1 MANIL
6 LINYVYYEGCTT
18 AMVTPYLL
26 VIYMCGGMHVQCLW
40 FINKYAGFARW
51 PSASGNDFPEP

>member
-26 VIYMCGGMHVQCLW
+26 VIYMCGDVVW
-40 FINKYAGFARW
+40 AGRQGTNVNVV
-51 PSASGNDFPEP
+51 SSLIRKIYK